1 MLRTVL
7 KGIAALAFV
16 SVAVGVQQAQ
26 AGWHHHR
33 NMGSCGSSGG
43 SWGSYGSGG
52 SWGSSGGSWGSSGGS
67 WGSSGGWYSGSGSW
81 GSCGGSWGSSG
92 GSWGSG
98 GAYQPAAP
106 GGAAPA
112 APAPSNVPAPAGAP
126 PAPADAAP
134 APGTSTFHPTYGP
147 ARASATLAV
156 KVPADAKVFINDR
169 ATSSTGSE
177 REYVSRDL
185 QVGARYNYD
194 VRVEFVV
201 DGQPVTETKT
211 VQLAAGQTGNV
222 DFTQATAA
230 VQTAAQ
236 SDARTTLI
244 VRVPDDAKLY
254 LSGHETQATGPVRE
268 FSTTKLP
275 AGSEWSTYQIRA
287 VVERDGQQ
295 QISEQTVSLKAGES
309 RDVTMDFG
317 GQATDTVASKTA
329 R

>member
-1 MLRTVL
+1 M
-7 KGIAALAFV
+7 
-16 SVAVGVQQAQ
+16 
-26 AGWHHHR
+26 
-33 NMGSCGSSGG
+33 
-43 SWGSYGSGG
+43 
-52 SWGSSGGSWGSSGGS
+52 
-67 WGSSGGWYSGSGSW
+67 
-81 GSCGGSWGSSG
+81 
-92 GSWGSG
+92 
-98 GAYQPAAP
+98 
-106 GGAAPA
+106 
-112 APAPSNVPAPAGAP
+112 
-126 PAPADAAP
+126 
-134 APGTSTFHPTYGP
+134 
-147 ARASATLAV
+147 

-287 VVERDGQQ
+287 VVERDVDSRSRPREVRVIEQLVGTTDR
-295 QISEQTVSLKAGES
+295 SETYAGAFADGADLVSRAASEDTREL
-309 RDVTMDFG
+309 RDQPRPRFRPLELHHVF
-317 GQATDTVASKTA
+317 
-329 R
+329 